1 MKKLVNFVKEARGE
15 LKKVEWPDKDS
26 VVNSTLVVLAS
37 IIIISLALGAMD
49 FLLTYVFG
57 KVIGS

>member
-26 VVNSTLVVLAS
+26 VVNSTLVVS
-37 IIIISLALGAMD
+37 FHHNISLALGARISSSP
-49 FLLTYVFG
+49 LCLER
-57 KVIGS
+57 